1 MFSIFNFNLGIFPI
15 IRYVSMD
22 EKIYMNHKRQEVE
35 KDLSPLKIL
44 VPNKKNNL
52 QNYLYPLKK
61 CINFPILDKNFAKF
75 LAATFQ
81 EVKFYG
87 TILK

>member
-1 MFSIFNFNLGIFPI
+1 
-15 IRYVSMD
+15 MD

-61 CINFPILDKNFAKF
+61 CINFSILDKNFAKF